1 LTYPYGITIKLITY
15 AETTKRFL
23 RTESAV
29 SKWPSQEL
37 QEGEKEEREK
47 ALKMF
52 RAILCNQGQ
61 DTYIEL

>member
-1 LTYPYGITIKLITY
+1 LITY